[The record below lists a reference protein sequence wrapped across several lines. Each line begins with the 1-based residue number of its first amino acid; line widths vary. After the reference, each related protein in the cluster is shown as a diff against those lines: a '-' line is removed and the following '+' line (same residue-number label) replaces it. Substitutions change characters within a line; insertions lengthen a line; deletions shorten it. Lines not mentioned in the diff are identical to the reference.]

1 MEIGTFLGNQR
12 QVVITCKP
20 DETIDAI
27 VMRLTRHNIG
37 AMPVCDAR
45 GAVTG
50 IISERDLIHA
60 FAAEGA
66 NLLSRFVRDLMTR
79 TVMTCA
85 PDTTMS
91 EAERK
96 MHERRIRHLPV
107 VEEGRVVGMLSIR
120 DVVAWR
126 LSLQRE
132 EILVLRDAVI
142 AARHS

>member
-1 MEIGTFLGNQR
+1 MEIGKYLGYQR
-12 QVVITCKP
+12 QVVVTCGP
-20 DETIDAI
+20 DESVDAA
-27 VMRLTRHNIG
+27 VLRLTRHNIG

-45 GAVTG
+45 GAVVG
-50 IISERDLIHA
+50 VFSERDLIRA
-60 FAAEGA
+60 YASEGA
-66 NLLSRFVRDLMTR
+66 NVSSRFVSDLMTR
-79 TVMTCA
+79 AVVTCT

-96 MHERRIRHLPV
+96 MHEKRIRHLPV
-107 VEEGRVVGMLSIR
+107 IEEGRVVGMLSIR

-126 LSLQRE
+126 LSLQRD